1 MHIGMN
7 LPVMA
12 PGLDREPFL
21 AWCRAID
28 QGPFHTLA
36 AGERVAFYNPDIIAA
51 LGAAA
56 AVTRANCEVLVDWF
70 LRDIAHW
77 ET

>member
-12 PGLDREPFL
+12 PGLDRDTFL
-21 AWCRAID
+21 AWCRAVD

-36 AGERVAFYNPDIIAA
+36 AGERVVLSGVDRVFPGAPLLPAQAA
-51 LGAAA
+51 PAP
-56 AVTRANCEVLVDWF
+56 
-70 LRDIAHW
+70 
-77 ET
+77 